1 MGELDVQLPTFK
13 YNPNSLELGIIKKEL
28 TTCCVCKNEREY
40 IYSGPFYSIE
50 NVESICPWCIAN
62 GNAAKKFDG
71 EFQDSYSCDEV
82 NDEEKL
88 KELIHRTPG
97 YRGWQQ
103 EYWLGHC
110 NDFCAFIGYVE
121 WKEIAHL
128 ENELQQDLVEF
139 TEYYGLSLQDFQY
152 SLGHQGSLQ
161 GYLFKCLHCGIHRL
175 HVDCT

>member
-1 MGELDVQLPTFK
+1 MQLPTFK

-139 TEYYGLSLQDFQY
+139 TGYYGLSLQDFQY